1 MIPLLREHRL
11 KLAAPV
17 LLTVF
22 AIAWTVAVQPF
33 ARSGNNWAI
42 WPVILC
48 MPLATAAHIYLV
60 SALRPKWPL
69 VGYAIVHLLALLLIA
84 TICIMRIAKDSL

>member
-1 MIPLLREHRL
+1 MIPILREHRL

-22 AIAWTVAVQPF
+22 AIAWTVGVQRF
-33 ARSGNNWAI
+33 ARYGDNWAI

-48 MPLATAAHIYLV
+48 MPLAMAAHIYLV
-60 SALRPKWPL
+60 AALRPKWPL
-69 VGYAIVHLLALLLIA
+69 VGYAIVHLLALLLIL
-84 TICIMRIAKDSL
+84 TICILGISKDSL